1 MAMPYSKTKD
11 GFESQFGTNHLAH
24 LLLFQLVKSVLLSS
38 ATPSYPSRLVS
49 VSSVGHIFSRPNFGD
64 YNYGVQRMGLTTS
77 SNLGAHL
84 PRICLRYSW
93 IPRCSA
99 RRRARSRAPLRRF
112 GLRWAESGKVKEV
125 GICLAWLRR

>member
-64 YNYGVQRMGLTTS
+64 YNYGRTAKSAEQGAATQVWAAVGREWKSKGGRHLSGVAEAVS
-77 SNLGAHL
+77 SEEKA
-84 PRICLRYSW
+84 
-93 IPRCSA
+93 
-99 RRRARSRAPLRRF
+99 
-112 GLRWAESGKVKEV
+112 KEE
-125 GICLAWLRR
+125 GMFNMANDGYKE